1 MLGKPIPLIVKKPD
15 FFISTPQAYMNKKLN
30 LYSLALAS
38 MLTIAFFTSYSSENE
53 TTTTIIDAEDHR
65 NLPQMVKSPSLE
77 RSFSFGGEALPMD
90 NFDVR
95 ERLDRELN
103 SNTYFHSSTLLNLK
117 KANKF
122 FPTIE
127 LILAEEGI
135 PDDLKFIAVAES
147 GLSNASS
154 PAGAKGFWQFM
165 KGTGAEM
172 GLEINSEVDERYHLE
187 KATRAAC
194 KYLKKL
200 KERHGSWSL
209 VAAAYNM
216 GSGRLKGEL
225 EKQRADSYYDLN
237 LNAETMRYVFRIV
250 AIKTIMEDPGA
261 FGFYL
266 ETEDMWQPLPD
277 AYEVEVTG
285 AIENLGDFANKYG
298 TTYRM
303 LKIYNPWL
311 RSSKL
316 VNSRRKTYMVKIPRQ
331 KF

>member
-1 MLGKPIPLIVKKPD
+1 M
-15 FFISTPQAYMNKKLN
+15 
-30 LYSLALAS
+30 
-38 MLTIAFFTSYSSENE
+38 TIAFFTSYSNENQ
-53 TTTTIIDAEDHR
+53 TTLSTTAAER
-65 NLPQMVKSPSLE
+65 ILPQMVKSPDLN
-77 RSFSFGGEALPMD
+77 RAFSFAGETLPMD

-95 ERLDRELN
+95 ERLDRELTSN
-103 SNTYFHSSTLLNLK
+103 SYFHSSTLLNLK
-117 KANKF
+117 KAAKY
-122 FPTIE
+122 FPIIE
-127 LILAEEGI
+127 PILAEAGV
-135 PDDLKFIAVAES
+135 PDDLKYIAVAES
-147 GLSNASS
+147 SLTNATS

-165 KGTGAEM
+165 KGTGAEY

-194 KYLKKL
+194 KYFKKL
-200 KERHGSWSL
+200 KDRHGSWSL
-209 VAAAYNM
+209 AAAAYNM
-216 GSGRLKGEL
+216 GGNRLKSEM
-225 EKQRADSYYDLN
+225 EKQRANTYYDLN

-250 AIKTIMEDPGA
+250 ALKTILEDPNT

-266 ETEDMWQPLPD
+266 EKADAWQPLPD

-311 RSSKL
+311 RSYKL
-316 VNSRRKTYMVKIPRQ
+316 VNARRKTYLVKIPRQ